1 MKNLSIMALTMLA
14 TATMSAQ
21 DLKMTDVPTNL
32 QTAFTKAYS
41 NATDVEWEKE
51 MNNYKVEFEIDRMDY
66 EVWYTSDG
74 NIVKTE
80 MDIAVSAVPTTIS
93 NAIKKKYPDYKIDNV
108 EMKEEGNKKIYK
120 VEIEKGWIKERKLVL
135 DATGIILSDYED

>member
-14 TATMSAQ
+14 TATISAQ

-74 NIVKTE
+74 NSVKTE

-135 DATGIILSDYED
+135 DATGTILSDYED